1 MFIVCQLPLA
11 AWSTTLSPSS
21 PRAFI
26 PLPQRASKMLP
37 SENLERQAREKVQLQ
52 LPECPVYL

>member
-1 MFIVCQLPLA
+1 MFTFHQPPLA
-11 AWSTTLSPSS
+11 AWSTPLSPSS

-37 SENLERQAREKVQLQ
+37 SENLERHAREKVQLQ
-52 LPECPVYL
+52 LLECPVYL